1 MSEYINHIKRTVDGN
16 TTEIELQDFRIK
28 DFPEGSEGKGLVI
41 TENNKV
47 IPKSL
52 DYLALSGGKLSG
64 NLDMS
69 NFKITNL
76 FPGVNDTDAV
86 TYRQLQNAIEGLGDV
101 FVLKG
106 VIQTLDELPTQ
117 NVAIGN
123 IYYVNE
129 AMTAYVWLEG
139 NFNSTIKAGETQIQI
154 VPSEIATKLRLISIK
169 AVDFATSELL
179 DISYQVNDN
188 NIIVT
193 LNEKNENDVII
204 SGIAFWWSK
213 FGSSVDLTPF
223 IKYEEIQPIVSQYVQ
238 TEIQPVKE
246 VAENTIQKPESAQE
260 NELLT
265 YINGKWDAAPA
276 PDTGVIEIDS
286 DKSLDIDSTNKSIPK
301 LKINISKE
309 DKNSIEL
316 KDDGLYSVGVQSD
329 FEMNDFT
336 DPSFIK
342 NKPEILNG
350 EITSEN
356 KNALVNDT
364 QVKNYD
370 NKTRVQISNTNE
382 NFSEF
387 SNVWI
392 NTSNNIGAEHESVS
406 SINGKTGNVIIK
418 SEDIYDSDNKTIRDK
433 FNELDLID
441 ESTNNE
447 ISNIKSNIENI
458 NNKINNSDKIIN
470 DQIDNLDNSISDN
483 KNKIE
488 IINSNLD
495 EISLTLDEKEDKIN
509 KATTVFGNETNNT
522 KYPSTKAVADLL
534 NNTVY
539 TDAENNTLY
548 VSFVPTEFYG
558 LKAEINKL
566 QYGTE
571 PTLSYQ
577 KGILT
582 LGLPELRDG
591 IGIVSIDIEETDQSG
606 AYNNIIIN
614 LNDGSNYSFKIKN
627 GIDGVNGKDGGTP
640 IVSIED
646 TVNTTNGRQ
655 GITIN
660 VENADGQTNNG
671 TVWNGLSAYEI
682 ALNNGF
688 IGTEKEWLESIIGA
702 SVEFIYDT
710 EERLTII
717 NTDPSNDSTN
727 PNNFIYI
734 PVDDTFIP
742 TITQE
747 DLNEI
752 LKINKAP
759 LIISPTFI
767 FHPQSNSKW
776 VATDVTPDYI
786 NYHIIQI
793 TNGVW
798 NYSYNTVE
806 YIISDNLS

>member
-16 TTEIELQDFRIK
+16 TTEIKLQDFRIK

-52 DYLALSGGKLSG
+52 DYLSLSGGKLSG

-139 NFNSTIKAGETQIQI
+139 NFSATIKAGETQIQI

-169 AVDFATSELL
+169 AVDFTTSELI

-238 TEIQPVKE
+238 TEIQPIKE
-246 VAENTIQKPESAQE
+246 VAENAIQKPESTQE

-329 FEMNDFT
+329 FEMDDFT

-470 DQIDNLDNSISDN
+470 DQIDNLDNSILDN

-566 QYGTE
+566 QHGTE

-582 LGLPELRDG
+582 LGLPELKDG
-591 IGIVSIDIEETDQSG
+591 I
-606 AYNNIIIN
+606 
-614 LNDGSNYSFKIKN
+614 
-627 GIDGVNGKDGGTP
+627 NGKDGGTP

-655 GITIN
+655 GIIIN
-660 VENADGQTNNG
+660 VENADGQTDNG
-671 TVWNGLSAYEI
+671 IVWNGLSAYEI

-688 IGTEKEWLESIIGA
+688 IGTEEEWLESIIGS

-710 EERLTII
+710 EERLTITNI
-717 NTDPSNDSTN
+717 DSSNDSTN
-727 PNNFIYI
+727 NIYI
-734 PVDDTFIP
+734 SVDNTFIP

-776 VATDVTPDYI
+776 VAIDVTPDYI